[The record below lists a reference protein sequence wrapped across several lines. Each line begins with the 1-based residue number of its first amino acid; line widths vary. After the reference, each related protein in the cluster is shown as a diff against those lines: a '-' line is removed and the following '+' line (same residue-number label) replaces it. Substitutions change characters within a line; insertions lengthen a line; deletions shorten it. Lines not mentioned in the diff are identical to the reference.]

1 MSILEEFKTVSGLG
15 INREKTELLIDG
27 GCSVRCQE
35 MAERMGMKQGA
46 LPIRYLGV
54 PLSSKKMKK
63 SDFQPLLDKI
73 LFRFNSW
80 TVRHLSFAGRFQL
93 IQAVIYSTIS
103 FWASIFIIPKECI
116 KLLEQMCN
124 AFLWRGEPT
133 SARGA
138 KVSWISV
145 CSPREEGGL
154 GLRRLE
160 EWNQVMGLKL
170 IWLIFTAGGS
180 LLVSWVRRNLI
191 GDRIFWEIQPTR
203 TDSWIWKNL
212 CNLRHLARPMLV
224 CEVGSG
230 ITARF
235 WHDNWTSLGPLIE
248 LTGPRGPG
256 TTGLHEDAVV
266 AEALRDGEWW
276 LSRSR
281 SRNRL
286 ISMVRESL
294 PDAAGIV
301 ASEVD
306 DTYLWKPG
314 NSVASSS
321 FSAADTWEALHPAGE
336 PVFWHRQVWFQGRI
350 PKHAFITWVL
360 ARNRLGTRD
369 RLRAWGLQVPA
380 TCVLCNTTD
389 ETRQH
394 LFFACTLQLGGVE
407 FLLF

>member
-1 MSILEEFKTVSGLG
+1 
-15 INREKTELLIDG
+15 
-27 GCSVRCQE
+27 
-35 MAERMGMKQGA
+35 
-46 LPIRYLGV
+46 
-54 PLSSKKMKK
+54 
-63 SDFQPLLDKI
+63 
-73 LFRFNSW
+73 
-80 TVRHLSFAGRFQL
+80 
-93 IQAVIYSTIS
+93 
-103 FWASIFIIPKECI
+103 
-116 KLLEQMCN
+116 
-124 AFLWRGEPT
+124 
-133 SARGA
+133 
-138 KVSWISV
+138 
-145 CSPREEGGL
+145 
-154 GLRRLE
+154 
-160 EWNQVMGLKL
+160 
-170 IWLIFTAGGS
+170 
-180 LLVSWVRRNLI
+180 
-191 GDRIFWEIQPTR
+191 
-203 TDSWIWKNL
+203 
-212 CNLRHLARPMLV
+212 MLV

-306 DTYLWKPG
+306 DMYLWKPG

-389 ETRQH
+389 ETMQH
-394 LFFACTLQLGGVE
+394 LFFDCTYSSEVWNEFVKLIVKLVYQAAVYTIWKERNARIHNNSFRQATVVIREIKQAVQARLDPLSRAHRSRRTDITLLGTWMSRFG
-407 FLLF
+407 